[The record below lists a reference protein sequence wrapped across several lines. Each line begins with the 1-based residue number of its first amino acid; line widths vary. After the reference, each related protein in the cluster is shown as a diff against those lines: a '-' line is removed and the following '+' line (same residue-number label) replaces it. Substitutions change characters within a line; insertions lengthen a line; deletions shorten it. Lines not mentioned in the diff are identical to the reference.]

1 MEANFSVMTTIP
13 TCQDLELLKAAFP
26 EFLIDTDTPAWVGL
40 QKPLFKEDQFIRC
53 LKIPN
58 PSLIEHQKVRAKMRF
73 GFKVKGSSQLA
84 VICTCLRMETQHLS
98 LQTSFVQN
106 TLVSPPMMF
115 LIILNG
121 KLAATKY
128 AEYMKNIGL
137 AFIFIIYTY
146 IFMFKA

>member
-1 MEANFSVMTTIP
+1 MTTIP
-13 TCQDLELLKAAFP
+13 ICQDLELLMAP
-26 EFLIDTDTPAWVGL
+26 FLNSQLTLTHQLEWDC
-40 QKPLFKEDQFIRC
+40 KCPLFQEDQFISC

-58 PSLIEHQKVRAKMRF
+58 PSLIENQKVRAKIRF
-73 GFKVKGSSQLA
+73 DFKVKGSSQLA

-98 LQTSFVQN
+98 LQTRFVQN

-128 AEYMKNIGL
+128 AEYVKNIGL

-146 IFMFKA
+146 IFIFRA